1 MRACLEVHKV
11 LLRVGQ
17 PVGEEGVDEGAGV
30 ARRGVRRREEGR
42 ELLATHLALRTLL
55 PEFAEVSAGGEHF
68 QYPWGR
74 VITTNLLQGV
84 PSGRGLGF
92 ADMDLECSTIL
103 PGQ

>member
-55 PEFAEVSAGGEHF
+55 PEFAEVSAGGGALTAW
-68 QYPWGR
+68 P
-74 VITTNLLQGV
+74 IPL
-84 PSGRGLGF
+84 
-92 ADMDLECSTIL
+92 
-103 PGQ
+103 

>member
-1 MRACLEVHKV
+1 MSIATTKSFRDTEFKDRNARLGEPAAQRCVRACLEVHEV

-55 PEFAEVSAGGEHF
+55 PEFAEVSAGEKHF
-68 QYPWGR
+68 Q
-74 VITTNLLQGV
+74 
-84 PSGRGLGF
+84 
-92 ADMDLECSTIL
+92 
-103 PGQ
+103 